1 VTISKSLSKARA
13 ANTNLEKFVSATN
26 QLLAKASA
34 QFSPTSAVL
43 TADQKKRMPKL
54 RKGADSILPK
64 LGALLQKHGVDGA
77 GISVAQMLGDLQRG
91 QTLVPLQQ
99 GLTSLLK
106 QVEDEIFSS
115 NAASVKTASY
125 GYASLQ
131 RMARDDGDLAAN
143 LEPISSFFA
152 YRHPSVKEEKA
163 PKPQRTAQANLKK
176 ATSRIAA
183 QVERA
188 QKTILHAS
196 GSSTA
201 ASTNGA
207 PVAAS
212 AVDASPAQ
220 QVVASAPPAVTT
232 APAAATTVVPAMTV
246 APTH

>member
-1 VTISKSLSKARA
+1 VTISKSVSKSKA
-13 ANTNLEKFVSATN
+13 ANTNLQTFVSTTN
-26 QLLAKASA
+26 QMLAKASA

-64 LGALLQKHGVDGA
+64 LGTLLQKHGVDGA
-77 GISVAQMLGDLQRG
+77 GISVAQMLGDLQHA

-115 NAASVKTASY
+115 NASSVKTASY
-125 GYASLQ
+125 GYATLQ

-152 YRHPSVKEEKA
+152 YRHPSVKAEKA
-163 PKPQRTAQANLKK
+163 PKPQRAAQANLKK

-188 QKTILHAS
+188 QKTILRAS
-196 GSSTA
+196 GSSSA
-201 ASTNGA
+201 AATQAAPTVTST
-207 PVAAS
+207 
-212 AVDASPAQ
+212 VDAAPAQ
-220 QVVASAPPAVTT
+220 AVVSATPAVTT
-232 APAAATTVVPAMTV
+232 APAAATTAAPATTV